1 MQLAPA
7 NPSLPF
13 VKVTSLPKSTGA
25 APKLETLKWSERPE
39 NEKGL
44 VSIRY
49 KGTDNTKYHDTH
61 QVTVRNNP
69 FATGE
74 DWYQLKGSFDDAVRA
89 ARDLAKIDGYED
101 NPATGHFARTSVA
114 ILDAGK
120 GAWQM
125 LRLQFPDSVDDDM
138 PAVISM
144 PIDPQVGEATSD
156 VSLPYGYMMGVDFE
170 HPDKGVAVRFDDA
183 RVAAVVGVDSIALA
197 PKR

>member
-13 VKVTSLPKSTGA
+13 IAVTSLPKATGA
-25 APKLETLKWSERPE
+25 APKLETVDWQQRPD

-49 KGTDNTKYHDTH
+49 KGTDNTKYHDAH
-61 QVTVRNNP
+61 QLTVRNNP
-69 FATGE
+69 QFTGE
-74 DWYQLKGSFDDAVRA
+74 DWYQVTGSFDDAVRA

-114 ILDAGK
+114 IIDAGK
-120 GAWQM
+120 DAWQM
-125 LRLQFPDSVDDDM
+125 LRLQFPDGMGDGMD
-138 PAVISM
+138 AIISM
-144 PIDPQVGEATSD
+144 PIDAAVGESTSD
-156 VSLPYGYMMGVDFE
+156 VSIPYGYMNRADFE
-170 HPDKGVAVRFDDA
+170 RPDKGVSVRFDDP
-183 RVAAVVGVDSIALA
+183 RVKAVVGVDSIAIA

>member
-1 MQLAPA
+1 MQLAPV
-7 NPSLPF
+7 NPSLKF
-13 VKVTSLPKSTGA
+13 VPVTSLPKATGT
-25 APKLETLKWSERPE
+25 APKLETVSWDQRPDGE
-39 NEKGL
+39 EGL

-49 KGTDNTKYHDTH
+49 KGTDNTKYHDVH

-74 DWYQLKGSFDDAVRA
+74 DWYQLTGSFDDAVRA

-125 LRLQFPDSVDDDM
+125 LRLQYPDSVDDDM
-138 PAVISM
+138 PAIFSM

-156 VSLPYGYMMGVDFE
+156 VSIPYGYMNGVDFE
-170 HPDKGVAVRFDDA
+170 HPDKGVAVRFDDK